1 MADAQL
7 AVLGSPIA
15 HSQSPALH
23 AAAYRTLGWDWEY
36 GRFEVA
42 EADLASFL
50 DAHSGWAGFSL
61 TMPLKTELVRLAEL
75 HGWSVDDTAR
85 LTGGGNTWA
94 GGPVPGVFNTDV
106 YGIEQALRE
115 VSADVSTCAVVGSGA
130 TAKSAV
136 LAAVRLGTDR
146 VDVFARSA
154 DKAQALADFA
164 QSLGAQ
170 SHTAAIGELHLDS
183 WSTILST
190 LPSGALREDSLE
202 LPKNCQTTVFEAG
215 YAPGGFSLAQA
226 AAKRG
231 GTAVSGQRMLI
242 HQAIRQIELFG
253 IAQGQTA
260 GPFDAQT
267 RTALEETM
275 TQEAQAL

>member
-23 AAAYRTLGWDWEY
+23 GAAYSSLGWDWEY
-36 GRFEVA
+36 SRFEVHEA
-42 EADLASFL
+42 ELASFL

-61 TMPLKTELVRLAEL
+61 TMPLKTELVRLAEQR
-75 HGWSVDDTAR
+75 GWKIDDTAR
-85 LTGGGNTWA
+85 LTGGGNTWVNGSSPA
-94 GGPVPGVFNTDV
+94 VFNTDV
-106 YGIEQALRE
+106 HGIEQALRE
-115 VSADVSTCAVVGSGA
+115 VRADMSACAVVGSGA

-136 LAAVRLGTDR
+136 LAAVRLGAQR

-154 DKAQALADFA
+154 HKAQVLADFA

-170 SHTAAIGELHLDS
+170 SHTGAIGELRLES
-183 WSTILST
+183 WSTVLST
-190 LPSGALREDSLE
+190 LPSGVLTEDSLE
-202 LPKNCQTTVFEAG
+202 LPETCTTTVFEAG
-215 YAPGGFSLAQA
+215 YAPGGFSVAQTA
-226 AAKRG
+226 AERG

-253 IAQGQTA
+253 TAQGA
-260 GPFDAQT
+260 LADPFDPQT
-267 RTALEETM
+267 LTALEETM

>member
-1 MADAQL
+1 MADTQL

-23 AAAYRTLGWDWEY
+23 GAAYRALGWDWEY

-42 EADLASFL
+42 EVDLASFL
-50 DAHSGWAGFSL
+50 DAHSSWAGFSL

-75 HGWSVDDTAR
+75 RGWSVDETAR
-85 LTGGGNTWA
+85 LTGGGNTWV

-115 VSADVSTCAVVGSGA
+115 VNAEVSACAVVGSGA

-136 LAAVRLGTDR
+136 LAAVRLGAER
-146 VDVFARSA
+146 IDVFARSA
-154 DKAQALADFA
+154 DKAQSLAGFA

-170 SHTAAIGELHLDS
+170 SQTAAIGELHLAP
-183 WSTILST
+183 WPTVLST
-190 LPSGALREDSLE
+190 LPSGVLTEDSLE
-202 LPKNCQTTVFEAG
+202 LPERCTTTVFEAG

-226 AAKRG
+226 AAQRG

-253 IAQGQTA
+253 TAQGKLA

-267 RTALEETM
+267 LKALEETM

>member
-23 AAAYRTLGWDWEY
+23 GAAYRALGWNWEY

-61 TMPLKTELVRLAEL
+61 TMPLKTELVRQAEL
-75 HGWSVDDTAR
+75 RGWSVDDTAR
-85 LTGGGNTWA
+85 LTGGGNTWVN
-94 GGPVPGVFNTDV
+94 GPVPGVFNTDV
-106 YGIEQALRE
+106 YGIEQALLE
-115 VSADVSTCAVVGSGA
+115 VNAEVFACAVVGSGA

-136 LAAVRLGTDR
+136 LSAVRLGAER

-154 DKAQALADFA
+154 EKAQALADFA
-164 QSLGAQ
+164 QSLGVQ
-170 SHTAAIGELHLDS
+170 SHTAAIGELHLAS
-183 WSTILST
+183 WSTVMST
-190 LPSGALREDSLE
+190 LPSGALTEDALD
-202 LPKNCQTTVFEAG
+202 LPENCQTTVFEAA

-253 IAQGQTA
+253 IAQGQLA
-260 GPFDAQT
+260 GSFDTQIL
-267 RTALEETM
+267 TALEQTM
-275 TQEAQAL
+275 TQEVQAL